1 MEGEIRW
8 MREWMRF
15 EKSSSSIDSDGSCSH
30 QFRPWA
36 RAADAVIFIFQNDVG
51 NSCEKEEKDCDD
63 HRCVW
68 IGSLNGMDS
77 SCQKFGWGRG
87 GTLWR
92 RRTKIHSVFLCFVF
106 SLSLYFSALLQLSP
120 SLWSDRPIT
129 RKIGA
134 VTVMDQCGPSPA
146 ATSVPCFENCRE
158 LQFLS
163 LLSFCCCLWMSFL
176 EQSQSVWSLVGWLS
190 LALVE
195 FVWDWKMLLL
205 LM

>member
-1 MEGEIRW
+1 MAAALISLDPGRVLLQHFLFFRMTWATRARRRKKIVMITGVCELVLWMEWIQAA
-8 MREWMRF
+8 
-15 EKSSSSIDSDGSCSH
+15 KSLDEEEVVLSG
-30 QFRPWA
+30 
-36 RAADAVIFIFQNDVG
+36 ADAPRFIRSFYV
-51 NSCEKEEKDCDD
+51 S
-63 HRCVW
+63 
-68 IGSLNGMDS
+68 
-77 SCQKFGWGRG
+77 
-87 GTLWR
+87 
-92 RRTKIHSVFLCFVF
+92 F

-146 ATSVPCFENCRE
+146 ATSVPCFVNCRE

-163 LLSFCCCLWMSFL
+163 LLSFWCCLWMSFL